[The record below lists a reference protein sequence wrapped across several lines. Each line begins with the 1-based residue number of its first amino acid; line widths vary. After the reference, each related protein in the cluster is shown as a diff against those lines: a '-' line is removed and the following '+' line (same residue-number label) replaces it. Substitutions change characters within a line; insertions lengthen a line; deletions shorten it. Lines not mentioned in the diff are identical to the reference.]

1 MFSVLRAK
9 KLFSKKSERDA
20 ADGTSAAGAHAP
32 AHKSRSN
39 LLQTRHFTFTN
50 HLTPCPLC
58 FLSSRA
64 FRSSSP
70 PYRCRFGCCLGLRS
84 DCTHTPCKQLLNQPP
99 KPSRCSIISVWL
111 AVVEPS
117 VSRAHT
123 RSIRP
128 SLIGFGIISIHWH
141 CSSIHWHRTSIYSL
155 FFQSVKTQGH
165 HELQSFSCSRIE
177 SRCRARV
184 KPHVSSAHPARLG
197 RCNRGCFPRQGT
209 VGHQERG

>member
-58 FLSSRA
+58 FCSSRA

-70 PYRCRFGCCLGLRS
+70 PHRCRFGCCLGLRS
-84 DCTHTPCKQLLNQPP
+84 DCTHTPCKATTEPTTKNITTFNHFCLACCSKAVGFPCSHSFNQAFTHQLRHHLHPLAP
-99 KPSRCSIISVWL
+99 HLHPLALLLHLLALFSV
-111 AVVEPS
+111 
-117 VSRAHT
+117 
-123 RSIRP
+123 
-128 SLIGFGIISIHWH
+128 G
-141 CSSIHWHRTSIYSL
+141 
-155 FFQSVKTQGH
+155 
-165 HELQSFSCSRIE
+165 
-177 SRCRARV
+177 
-184 KPHVSSAHPARLG
+184 
-197 RCNRGCFPRQGT
+197 
-209 VGHQERG
+209 